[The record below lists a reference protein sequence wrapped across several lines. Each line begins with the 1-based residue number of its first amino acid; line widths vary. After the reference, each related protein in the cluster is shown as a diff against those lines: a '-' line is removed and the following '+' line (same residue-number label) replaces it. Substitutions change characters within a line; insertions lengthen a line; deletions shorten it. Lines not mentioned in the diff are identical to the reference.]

1 MIFNNNLEELTFP
14 CTSCGLCCQNISN
27 IEELKDYNLGN
38 GICKHF
44 DMMNKNCKIYDD
56 RPNICRVD
64 KMFQLEYKKYFTKEV
79 FYMENAKVC
88 NALQEQYGL
97 NESFKIIVGE

>member
-27 IEELKDYNLGN
+27 IEELKDYDLGN

-44 DMMNKNCKIYDD
+44 DILNKNCKIYDD

-64 KMFQLEYKKYFTKEV
+64 TMFQLEYKKYFTKEA
-79 FYMENAKVC
+79 FYIENAKVC